1 VTGASKAGHSGRDSS
16 TPELTATREG
26 VRDGKDWRAGSDAP
40 TISIVKRS
48 TAPASQKSSHDD
60 LPSGVRTDL
69 AGALHEVSNALTVV
83 LGWLDVARQRLPAGA
98 ARDAVEVA
106 RTHAHLGHRVA
117 RSAIGAQPPARGS
130 SRRPARSVAKAAVLA
145 VGPQAEAHGV
155 SVHLEKSN
163 EGHGLV
169 RDVGAVLQILTNL
182 LLNAIAFTPRGRS
195 VQVGLH
201 DDGPFCIFSVKDE
214 GPGIEPSRVADLFS
228 GTTSTREGGAGLG
241 LRHSAEL
248 ARSHGG
254 ILEHVAGGPGAT
266 FELSWPIGEA
276 LSQAGRLAPPRQ
288 PSVAGARVLVVE
300 DDAAVRSLV
309 EFALEARGAQAIVV
323 ASGEEFDAIV
333 AAGAPFDAA
342 LVDLSPLEG
351 RATSALETLRAASPK
366 VVTVLISGVAGGVPP
381 GAEPL
386 VSAWVRKPFE
396 MSEVLQVMGSL
407 LSGPRAP
414 QDSSPLLE

>member
-1 VTGASKAGHSGRDSS
+1 LNTDTHPCDSS
-16 TPELTATREG
+16 KPELSAALQHPKPLASADAQAYSFG
-26 VRDGKDWRAGSDAP
+26 VKN
-40 TISIVKRS
+40 S
-48 TAPASQKSSHDD
+48 TAPASDPRSHDE
-60 LPSGVRTDL
+60 LPSGVQGNL

-117 RSAIGAQPPARGS
+117 RSAIGAEAPQRGS

-145 VGPQAEAHGV
+145 VSPQAELHGV
-155 SVHLEKSN
+155 TVTLERGSD
-163 EGHGLV
+163 GHGLV

-195 VQVGLH
+195 VKVGVH
-201 DDGPFCIFSVKDE
+201 DDGPFCIFNVRDE
-214 GPGIEPSRVADLFS
+214 GPGIEPSRVANLFS
-228 GTTSTREGGAGLG
+228 GQTSTREGGAGLG

-276 LSQAGRLAPPRQ
+276 LSQAGRLAPPQ
-288 PSVAGARVLVVE
+288 QSSVAGARVLVVE

-323 ASGEEFDAIV
+323 ASGTEFDAIV

-342 LVDLSPLEG
+342 LIDLSPLEG
-351 RATSALETLRAASPK
+351 RASSALETLRAASPK
-366 VVTVLISGVAGGVPP
+366 VITILISGVASGVPD
-381 GAEPL
+381 GAEAF

-396 MSEVLQVMGSL
+396 MSEVLHVMGNL
-407 LSGPRAP
+407 LTGRRSQ
-414 QDSSPLLE
+414 QDSVPPLE

>member
-1 VTGASKAGHSGRDSS
+1 
-16 TPELTATREG
+16 
-26 VRDGKDWRAGSDAP
+26 
-40 TISIVKRS
+40 VKSS
-48 TAPASQKSSHDD
+48 TAPASPKSPRED
-60 LPSGVRTDL
+60 PKSGVRTDL

-83 LGWLDVARQRLPAGA
+83 LGWLDVARQRLPAGP

-117 RSAIGAQPPARGS
+117 RSAIGAEPPARGS
-130 SRRPARSVAKAAVLA
+130 SRRPARSVAKAAVMA
-145 VGPQAEAHGV
+145 VTPQAEAQGV
-155 SVHLEKSN
+155 NVSLERGSD
-163 EGHGLV
+163 GHGLV

-182 LLNAIAFTPRGRS
+182 LLNAIAFTPAGSS
-195 VQVGLH
+195 VRVEVE
-201 DDGPFCIFSVKDE
+201 DDGPFCIFRVKDE
-214 GPGIEPSRVADLFS
+214 GPGIEPSRVANLFE
-228 GTTSTREGGAGLG
+228 GLDSTREGGAGLG

-254 ILEHVAGGPGAT
+254 VLEHVAGSPGAT

-323 ASGEEFDAIV
+323 ASGTEFDAILTT
-333 AAGAPFDAA
+333 GAPFDAA

-351 RATSALETLRAASPK
+351 RAVPALQALKNSSPK
-366 VVTVLISGVAGGVPP
+366 VVTILISGVAGGIPA
-381 GAEPL
+381 GAEQL

-396 MSEVLQVMGSL
+396 MSEVLQVMGTL
-407 LSGPRAP
+407 LSAPRMP
-414 QDSSPLLE
+414 IDSDATSLIE

>member
-1 VTGASKAGHSGRDSS
+1 MRKGLAGGR
-16 TPELTATREG
+16 R
-26 VRDGKDWRAGSDAP
+26 RAYHFR
-40 TISIVKRS
+40 VKRS
-48 TAPASQKSSHDD
+48 TAPASQQSSNDD
-60 LPSGVRTDL
+60 LQSGVHANL

-117 RSAIGAQPPARGS
+117 RSAIGAQAPSRGS

-145 VGPQAEAHGV
+145 VGPQAEGHGV
-155 SVHLEKSN
+155 NVYLEKSN
-163 EGHGLV
+163 EDGHGLV

-182 LLNAIAFTPRGRS
+182 LLNAISFTPRGRS
-195 VQVGLH
+195 VHVGLH
-201 DDGPFCIFSVKDE
+201 DDGPFCIFSVRDE
-214 GPGIEPSRVADLFS
+214 GPGIEPARIANLFS
-228 GTTSTREGGAGLG
+228 GGASTREGGAGLG

-248 ARSHGG
+248 ARNHGG
-254 ILEHVAGGPGAT
+254 ILEHVSGSPGAT

-276 LSQAGRLAPPRQ
+276 LSQAGRLAPPRV

-333 AAGAPFDAA
+333 SAGAPFDAA

-351 RATSALETLRAASPK
+351 RATAALEALRAASPK
-366 VVTVLISGVAGGVPP
+366 VVTVLISGVAGGVPA

-407 LSGPRAP
+407 LSGPRGP
-414 QDSSPLLE
+414 QDSQPLIE

>member
-1 VTGASKAGHSGRDSS
+1 
-16 TPELTATREG
+16 
-26 VRDGKDWRAGSDAP
+26 
-40 TISIVKRS
+40 VKRS
-48 TAPASQKSSHDD
+48 TAPASQDGSHEE
-60 LPSGVRTDL
+60 LPSGVHTEL

-106 RTHAHLGHRVA
+106 RTHAHLGHRVS
-117 RSAIGAQPPARGS
+117 RSAIGAQAPQRGS

-145 VGPQAEAHGV
+145 VTPQAESHGV
-155 SVHLEKSN
+155 SVALAKTSD
-163 EGHGLV
+163 GHGLV

-182 LLNAIAFTPRGRS
+182 LLNAIAFTPSGRS
-195 VQVGLH
+195 VSVGVH
-201 DDGPFCIFSVKDE
+201 DDGPFCIFSVQDE
-214 GPGIEPSRVADLFS
+214 GPGIEPSRVANLFN
-228 GTTSTREGGAGLG
+228 TQASTREGGAGLG
-241 LRHSAEL
+241 LRHSAQL

-254 ILEHVAGGPGAT
+254 VLEHVAGGTGAT

-323 ASGEEFDAIV
+323 ASGDEFDSIV

-351 RATSALETLRAASPK
+351 RATSALEMLRSASPQ
-366 VVTVLISGVAGGVPP
+366 VVTILISGVAGGVPG
-381 GAEPL
+381 GAEAL

-407 LSGPRAP
+407 LAGLRAP
-414 QDSSPLLE
+414 QDSVNVLE

>member
-1 VTGASKAGHSGRDSS
+1 LR
-16 TPELTATREG
+16 
-26 VRDGKDWRAGSDAP
+26 
-40 TISIVKRS
+40 VKNS
-48 TAPASQKSSHDD
+48 TAPASEPRSHDE
-60 LPSGVRTDL
+60 LPSGVHAEL

-117 RSAIGAQPPARGS
+117 RSAIGAEPPQRGS

-145 VGPQAEAHGV
+145 VSPQAETHGV
-155 SVHLEKSN
+155 TVMLEKSSD
-163 EGHGLV
+163 GHGLV

-182 LLNAIAFTPRGRS
+182 LLNAIAFTPSGRS
-195 VQVGLH
+195 VKVGVH
-201 DDGPFCIFSVKDE
+201 DDGPFCIFSVQDE
-214 GPGIEPSRVADLFS
+214 GPGIEPARVANLFNVQV
-228 GTTSTREGGAGLG
+228 STREGGAGLG

-254 ILEHVAGGPGAT
+254 VLEHVARGPGAT

-323 ASGEEFDAIV
+323 ASGGEFDSIV

-351 RATSALETLRAASPK
+351 RATTALEALKATSPK
-366 VVTVLISGVAGGVPP
+366 VVTILISGVAGGVPA
-381 GAEPL
+381 GAEPF

-396 MSEVLQVMGSL
+396 MSEVLQVMGNL
-407 LSGPRAP
+407 LAGLRASR
-414 QDSSPLLE
+414 DSIPVIE

>member
-1 VTGASKAGHSGRDSS
+1 MACAYSF
-16 TPELTATREG
+16 G
-26 VRDGKDWRAGSDAP
+26 VKS
-40 TISIVKRS
+40 S
-48 TAPASQKSSHDD
+48 TAPASQEGTHDD
-60 LPSGVRTDL
+60 LPSGVQTQL

-117 RSAIGAQPPARGS
+117 RSAIGAEPPARGS

-145 VGPQAEAHGV
+145 VTPQAEIKGV
-155 SVHLEKSN
+155 TVALENSS

-182 LLNAIAFTPRGRS
+182 LLNAIAFTPSGRA
-195 VQVGLH
+195 VRVAVEE
-201 DDGPFCIFSVKDE
+201 DGPFCIFRVVDE
-214 GPGIEPSRVADLFS
+214 GPGIEPARVAGIFS
-228 GTTSTREGGAGLG
+228 GQSSTREGGAGLG

-254 ILEHVAGGPGAT
+254 VLEHVSGGPGAT

-276 LSQAGRLAPPRQ
+276 LSQAGRLAPPPRQ

-323 ASGEEFDAIV
+323 ASGDEFDAIV
-333 AAGAPFDAA
+333 AAMAPFDAA

-351 RATSALETLRAASPK
+351 RATEALQTLRSASPK
-366 VVTVLISGVAGGVPP
+366 VVTILISGVAGGVPQ
-381 GAEPL
+381 GAEAL

-407 LSGPRAP
+407 LTGQRVR
-414 QDSSPLLE
+414 QDSAPLIE

>member
-1 VTGASKAGHSGRDSS
+1 M
-16 TPELTATREG
+16 
-26 VRDGKDWRAGSDAP
+26 
-40 TISIVKRS
+40 KRS
-48 TAPASQKSSHDD
+48 TAPASPEGSREE
-60 LPSGVRTDL
+60 LPSGVHPEL

-83 LGWLDVARQRLPAGA
+83 LGWLDVARQRLPAGP

-117 RSAIGAQPPARGS
+117 RAAIGAEPPQRGS

-145 VGPQAEAHGV
+145 VTPQAESQGV
-155 SVHLEKSN
+155 AVSIEKGSD
-163 EGHGLV
+163 GHGLV

-182 LLNAIAFTPRGRS
+182 LLNAIAFTPSGRA
-195 VQVGLH
+195 VRVGVH
-201 DDGPFCIFSVKDE
+201 DDGPFCVFSVEDE
-214 GPGIEPSRVADLFS
+214 GPGIEPSRVANLFS
-228 GTTSTREGGAGLG
+228 AQASTREGGAGLG

-254 ILEHVAGGPGAT
+254 VLEHVARGPGAT
-266 FELSWPIGEA
+266 FELSWPVGEA
-276 LSQAGRLAPPRQ
+276 LSQAGHLRPQRQ

-323 ASGEEFDAIV
+323 ASGGEFDAIV

-351 RATSALETLRAASPK
+351 RATSALEVLRVSSPK
-366 VVTVLISGVAGGVPP
+366 VVTILISGVAGGIPA
-381 GAEPL
+381 GAEAL

-407 LSGPRAP
+407 LAGLRAP
-414 QDSSPLLE
+414 QDSVNVLE

>member
-1 VTGASKAGHSGRDSS
+1 MSSPRGDDAPRPSGHSSD
-16 TPELTATREG
+16 PELNGEREG
-26 VRDGKDWRAGSDAP
+26 GKALASIPVRAYSSR
-40 TISIVKRS
+40 VKRS
-48 TAPASQKSSHDD
+48 TAPAGPESSREE
-60 LPSGVRTDL
+60 LPSGVHAEL
-69 AGALHEVSNALTVV
+69 AGTLHEVSNALTVV
-83 LGWLDVARQRLPAGA
+83 LGWLDVARQRLPAGP

-117 RSAIGAQPPARGS
+117 RSAIGAEPPQRGS

-145 VGPQAEAHGV
+145 VTPQAESQGV
-155 SVHLEKSN
+155 TVSIEKTSD
-163 EGHGLV
+163 GHGLV

-182 LLNAIAFTPRGRS
+182 LLNAIAFTPSGRS
-195 VQVGLH
+195 VRVGVH
-201 DDGPFCIFSVKDE
+201 DDGPFCIFSVEDE
-214 GPGIEPSRVADLFS
+214 GPGIEPSRVANLFAS
-228 GTTSTREGGAGLG
+228 QTSTREGGAGLG
-241 LRHSAEL
+241 LRHSAQL

-254 ILEHVAGGPGAT
+254 VLEHVARGPGAT
-266 FELSWPIGEA
+266 FELSWPVGEA
-276 LSQAGRLAPPRQ
+276 LSQAGHLRPQRQ

-323 ASGEEFDAIV
+323 ASGGEFDAIV

-351 RATSALETLRAASPK
+351 RATSALEMLRTASPK
-366 VVTVLISGVAGGVPP
+366 VVTILISGVAGGIPL
-381 GAEPL
+381 GAESF

-407 LSGPRAP
+407 LAGLRAP
-414 QDSSPLLE
+414 QDSVPVLE

>member
-1 VTGASKAGHSGRDSS
+1 M
-16 TPELTATREG
+16 
-26 VRDGKDWRAGSDAP
+26 
-40 TISIVKRS
+40 KRS
-48 TAPASQKSSHDD
+48 TAPASPESSREE
-60 LPSGVRTDL
+60 LPSGVHTEL

-117 RSAIGAQPPARGS
+117 RSAIGARPPQRGS

-145 VGPQAEAHGV
+145 VTPQAEGQGITV
-155 SVHLEKSN
+155 SIEKTSD
-163 EGHGLV
+163 GHGLV

-182 LLNAIAFTPRGRS
+182 LLNAIAFTPNGRS
-195 VQVGLH
+195 VRVGVH
-201 DDGPFCIFSVKDE
+201 DDGPFCIFSVEDE
-214 GPGIEPSRVADLFS
+214 GPGIEPSRVANLFS
-228 GTTSTREGGAGLG
+228 TQSSTREGGAGLG

-254 ILEHVAGGPGAT
+254 VLEHVARGPGAT
-266 FELSWPIGEA
+266 FELSWPVGEA
-276 LSQAGRLAPPRQ
+276 LSQAGHLRPQRQ

-323 ASGEEFDAIV
+323 ASGDEFDAIV

-351 RATSALETLRAASPK
+351 RATSALEMLRSSSPK
-366 VVTVLISGVAGGVPP
+366 VVTILISGVAGGIPL
-381 GAEPL
+381 GAETL

-407 LSGPRAP
+407 LAGPRAS
-414 QDSSPLLE
+414 QDSVNVLE